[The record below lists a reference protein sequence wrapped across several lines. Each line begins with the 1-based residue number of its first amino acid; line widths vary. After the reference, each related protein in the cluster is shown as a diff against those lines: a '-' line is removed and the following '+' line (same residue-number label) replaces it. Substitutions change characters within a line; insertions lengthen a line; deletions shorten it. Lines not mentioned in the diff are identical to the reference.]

1 MMSRNMIAPLPPVFD
16 TMRRWAVKVKTTGGG
31 FMQPQVAGEV
41 TETAITAGARKTTY
55 SPGRSSGRGWS
66 YNLTSW
72 LGLVPFLL
80 FCLLFEVLPAIIIIQ
95 GSFTDDT
102 SGAFTVN
109 NFQHVLSLPSNLHA
123 FETSISISIVSALI
137 GGILGGLAAYGVYT
151 LKISWLRNFL
161 IGFSSIAANFAG
173 VPLAFAFVATLG
185 VTGFITVLLLNW
197 FHIDL
202 YNRLNYSLYKFWGLV
217 IVYVYFQLPLMILI
231 TLPALNALRPEWK
244 EAATNLG
251 ASNFT
256 YWRRVALP
264 ILLPSLVAATML
276 LFANSFG
283 AFATAYALAQGNIN
297 IVPILINFVV
307 NGNVSIDTGLGN
319 ALAVGMIVVLLIAV
333 SLYTA
338 MIRRVSVW

>member
-1 MMSRNMIAPLPPVFD
+1 
-16 TMRRWAVKVKTTGGG
+16 
-31 FMQPQVAGEV
+31 MQPQVAGEV

-55 SPGRSSGRGWS
+55 SPRRASGRGWS

-72 LGLVPFLL
+72 LGLMPFLL

-102 SGAFTVN
+102 SGGFTVN

-185 VTGFITVLLLNW
+185 VTGFVTAALLNI
-197 FHIDL
+197 FHVDL
-202 YNRLNYSLYKFWGLV
+202 YAHGFSIYEFWGLV
-217 IVYVYFQLPLMILI
+217 IVYVYFQLPLMILL
-231 TLPALNALRPEWK
+231 TLPALNGLRPEWR

-251 ASNFT
+251 ASSFT
-256 YWRRVALP
+256 YWRRVGLP
-264 ILLPSLVAATML
+264 VLLPSLVAASML

-283 AFATAYALAQGNIN
+283 AFATAFALAQGNIN
-297 IVPILINFVV
+297 LVPILINFVM
-307 NGNVSIDTGLGN
+307 NGNVTVDFGLGN
-319 ALAVGMIVVLLIAV
+319 ALAVGMIIVLLVAV
-333 SLYTA
+333 SLYTV
-338 MIRRVSVW
+338 MLRRVNTWQGK